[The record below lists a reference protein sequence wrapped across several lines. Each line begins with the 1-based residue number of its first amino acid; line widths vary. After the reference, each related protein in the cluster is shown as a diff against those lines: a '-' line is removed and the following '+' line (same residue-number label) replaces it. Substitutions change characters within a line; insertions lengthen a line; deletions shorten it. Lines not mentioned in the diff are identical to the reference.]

1 MFKVT
6 AMKVCIAQAYTN
18 TLVLFYGSLNALS
31 STCAIK
37 CYLEQIVGKIKK
49 NVYDPITIKMG
60 WGGWKSFFEDVPL
73 VGFMH
78 PVFT

>member
-18 TLVLFYGSLNALS
+18 TLVLFYGYLNALS

-49 NVYDPITIKMG
+49 KKCLRPYHNHNGVG
-60 WGGWKSFFEDVPL
+60 WMEILF
-73 VGFMH
+73 
-78 PVFT
+78 